1 MWGVSGDVIYFKKL
15 CATPLLDY
23 LGNRLDEYKYM
34 KLVIGHS
41 NGQYW
46 NTKHVNYQNYV
57 YVWVNPKIYFI

>member
-41 NGQYW
+41 NGQY
-46 NTKHVNYQNYV
+46 
-57 YVWVNPKIYFI
+57 